1 MEGGTGIGVGLVAF
15 DYAQNAREVF
25 SRTLNVGKGQIVYN
39 GELQGIT
46 QAVRGQA
53 EDSRKARVN
62 HDEFDEELSE
72 QEGRLAL

>member
-1 MEGGTGIGVGLVAF
+1 MRRRLSAF
-15 DYAQNAREVF
+15 TA
-25 SRTLNVGKGQIVYN
+25 G
-39 GELQGIT
+39 
-46 QAVRGQA
+46 VRGQA

>member
-1 MEGGTGIGVGLVAF
+1 MSWKPMEHHGSPWNLMEPYRTLGTLLVA
-15 DYAQNAREVF
+15 YQC
-25 SRTLNVGKGQIVYN
+25 
-39 GELQGIT
+39 LQMMT
-46 QAVRGQA
+46 YTVRGQA